1 MTTRI
6 VALLLSC
13 AATVAISTTAFGE
26 PAPAPAPAA
35 AASAEEGGIQE
46 IVVTAQKRAENLE
59 QVAVSVTAITSKQR
73 DLIGIESFQDI
84 TNFTPGL
91 AYNTYLDRA
100 FIRGIGRETNNLG
113 SQPGVATY
121 SDGAF
126 NTSVVAASGDSL
138 FLDRVEVLRGPQG
151 TLYGRNS
158 IGGTINS
165 ISKRPTTDWEAEI
178 RANIGN
184 YGLHDF
190 EGMVSGPIS
199 DTMRFRFAGYRNT
212 QDNGYFRNLYNG
224 NQTGG
229 YGNYFYW
236 EAQLEW
242 DITPNVEGWLKVGQ
256 LGYNQS
262 YLFTNTNGSYDY
274 AAYAPSVGNNL
285 FPGPAFGLT
294 LPGYTPSNAATQNPG
309 IADIRNYS
317 NNETSNARLTRTYQ
331 VSPQFIWHTP
341 WAADVKYVGGY
352 TTYNYQLY
360 QDNDGTSVNSYLF
373 PTVYVPGVTPAAC
386 GGVACPP
393 LTVYPVYN
401 SGYMENKKY
410 WSNEINVTSHSESN
424 LQWIAGLYQYQ
435 EKFNQPVNVQDSAQ
449 ATQPQLF
456 GGSCPAGV
464 GCISNPYNTFV
475 TGLAAPNPNDNY
487 YYANADMHGNSYAAF
502 VQTDWK
508 FLPTW
513 KLTTGVRYTED
524 FLAGSEYLR
533 LLCMGAPA
541 CLGFPASLP
550 PPAVFGAFTP
560 VNDVTAAT
568 ISMLP
573 YRGVTKLPGL
583 NANGNWGRGLGDK
596 WDAVTGTMGVEWT
609 PSDNTLAYGKYTRG
623 YKSGGFN
630 AGWGDLIS
638 PNPETKSEHIDAFEI
653 GGKQVWK
660 TFQANGAL
668 YFYNYQNLQ
677 IPLGTQPI
685 SGPAYTAI
693 VNIPR
698 VASYGAELETIWQPV
713 RDLQFLLNYSYMDAT
728 IRSNMAVQNDTLA
741 PGSPLVD
748 PIGSTVPESPR
759 NRVTANGNYTWHF
772 TPGSLNY
779 SLSYIWKSA
788 TYGSIFNEPWN
799 LAPKYSQV
807 DSRLTWTDAADR
819 YTVFAYVKN
828 LQNKTNSD
836 AVLGYYIAD
845 PAPGYGHQ
853 GTTFGLT
860 PPRLYGVEVQFR
872 FK

>member
-1 MTTRI
+1 MTTRK

-59 QVAVSVTAITSKQR
+59 QVAVSVTAVTSKER

-126 NTSVVAASGDSL
+126 NTSVVAASGDSM

-165 ISKRPTTDWEAEI
+165 ISKRPTSDWEAEI
-178 RANIGN
+178 RANVGN

-224 NQTGG
+224 NETGG

-242 DITPNVEGWLKVGQ
+242 DISPNVEGWLKVGQ

-274 AAYAPSVGNNL
+274 AAFAPSVGNNL

-294 LPGYTPSNAATQNPG
+294 LPGYTPTNAATQNPG
-309 IADIRNYS
+309 IYDIRDYS

-360 QDNDGTSVNSYLF
+360 QDNDGTSVNSYAF
-373 PTVYVPGVTPAAC
+373 PTVYIPGVTPAAC

-393 LTVYPVYN
+393 LIVYPVYN

-410 WSNEINVTSHSESN
+410 WSNEINVTSHSDSN

-524 FLAGSEYLR
+524 YLAGTEYLR

-541 CLGFPASLP
+541 CLGLP
-550 PPAVFGAFTP
+550 TTLPGPAVFGAFTP

-573 YRGVTKLPGL
+573 YRGVTKLPVL
-583 NANGNWGRGLGDK
+583 EPDGNWGRGLGDK

-638 PNPETKSEHIDAFEI
+638 PNPETKAEHIDAFEV

-677 IPLGTQPI
+677 IPLGVQPI
-685 SGPAYTAI
+685 SGPAYTSI
-693 VNIPR
+693 VNLPKVI
-698 VASYGAELETIWQPV
+698 SYGAELETIWQPV

-728 IRSNMAVQNDTLA
+728 IRSNMAVQNDTIA

-748 PIGSTVPESPR
+748 PIGNTVPESPR
-759 NRVTANGNYTWHF
+759 NRVTGNGNYTWHF

-799 LAPKYSQV
+799 LAPKYTQV

-819 YTVFAYVKN
+819 YTIFAYVKN

-845 PAPGYGHQ
+845 PAPGFGHE